1 MKYKNADEFDNKRI
15 SNINDIQFFDRNIG
29 GKVIKPAMMIEYRN
43 GRILYPLTFP
53 RELYEF
59 DTPEE
64 RRKFYKQ
71 ILKRYK

>member
-1 MKYKNADEFDNKRI
+1 MEYKNADEFDNKRI
-15 SNINDIQFFDRNIG
+15 PKINDIQFFDRNIG
-29 GKVIKPAMMIEYRN
+29 GKVKPAMMIEYRN
-43 GRILYPLTFP
+43 GRVLYPLTFP

-71 ILKRYK
+71 ILKKYR